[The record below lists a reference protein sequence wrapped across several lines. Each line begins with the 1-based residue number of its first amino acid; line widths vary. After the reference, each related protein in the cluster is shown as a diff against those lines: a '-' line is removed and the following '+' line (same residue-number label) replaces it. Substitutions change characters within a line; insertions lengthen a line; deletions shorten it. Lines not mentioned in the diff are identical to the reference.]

1 MIADLKPTEQEIQRV
16 SEGLHAPVVCVETL
30 AEAHR
35 LKEAG
40 DMWDVIVL
48 SWADVKHMLY
58 GIRPLSER
66 FKNDEG
72 A

>member
-1 MIADLKPTEQEIQRV
+1 
-16 SEGLHAPVVCVETL
+16 
-30 AEAHR
+30 
-35 LKEAG
+35 
-40 DMWDVIVL
+40 MWDVIVL